1 MDTEHGVAAWSEP
14 VKGALVPAVRGTKV
28 ASMSGAKEPYITSA
42 EAVEFSVVCSRAAL
56 LSAWNKR
63 PTCWKA
69 LENRIS
75 PGKVG
80 SRRVGIGAIDPGTT
94 VEGNNAERTYRL

>member
-1 MDTEHGVAAWSEP
+1 M
-14 VKGALVPAVRGTKV
+14 
-28 ASMSGAKEPYITSA
+28 
-42 EAVEFSVVCSRAAL
+42 
-56 LSAWNKR
+56 
-63 PTCWKA
+63 WKA

-80 SRRVGIGAIDPGTT
+80 LTQVGIGAIDPGTT